1 MTYSSISTTVH
12 SSAGIARAQYAL
24 LNSDGVPHGPTSV
37 LTAGQDA
44 GFGIYIA
51 IKKAGGSLP
60 PPRLVDAT
68 GDNGRFHHRYTF
80 QPASIG
86 ELDMSFAAFND
97 AAAALFT
104 GTKLDT
110 SNAEWVMSGY
120 ETNQRANKNSV
131 ALIVNT
137 DSQDAN
143 AGTDGQARFTN
154 WIYPNVVVYP
164 QLTQNEEANAAEWS
178 WRGILTSVGQY
189 PWGTDFS
196 TAINGFTKA
205 TRIKI
210 NSVDPLTMH
219 TFIGNAA
226 ASSFFLNYTPSSD
239 QTGYA
244 IKAWNAST
252 GVPVTISSVDVGSKK
267 VTLSAIPAANVPIVV
282 LYEAFDLL

>member
-1 MTYSSISTTVH
+1 MPYSSISSTVH
-12 SSAGIARAQYAL
+12 STAGVARAQYAL
-24 LNSDGVPHGPTSV
+24 LDANGVPQGPSG
-37 LTAGQDA
+37 LLSNGQDA

-51 IKKAGGSLP
+51 VKKSGGSLP
-60 PPRLVDAT
+60 PPRTVDVT

-80 QPASIG
+80 QAASIG
-86 ELDMSFAAFND
+86 ELDMAFGAFND
-97 AAAALFT
+97 SAAALFT

-131 ALIVNT
+131 AVIINA

-143 AGTDGQARFTN
+143 SGTDGQPRFIN

-164 QLTQNEEANAAEWS
+164 QLAQNEEANGAEWG

-196 TAINGFTKA
+196 QAINGFTKA
-205 TRIKI
+205 TRIKV
-210 NSVDPLTMH
+210 NSVDPITMH
-219 TFIGNAA
+219 TFIGDG
-226 ASSFFLNYTPSSD
+226 SKSGFFLNYTPSSD

-244 IKAWNAST
+244 IKAWNANT
-252 GVPVTISSVDVGSKK
+252 GAAVTISSVDVGSKK
-267 VTLSAIPAANVPIVV
+267 VTLSAIPAAGVPIVV